1 MPANRKVRLLE
12 ILAGAACFLIC
23 LGASIA
29 ILAHLPASAVAAQ
42 TSTEHA
48 ASEPWTGSQTIQP
61 AELANDL
68 KKDKESEK
76 PVVVCVGFHTLYEGA
91 HVPGAI
97 FHGAAS
103 TTEGLDDLKHW
114 AQSAPRSANIVIY
127 CGCCPLSHCPNI
139 RPAFEALH
147 SMGFTHLRVLLLP
160 QDFAADWVAKGYAVE
175 KGK

>member
-1 MPANRKVRLLE
+1 MSTNRKARLHKVF
-12 ILAGAACFLIC
+12 AGVACFLIC
-23 LGASIA
+23 LGASLG
-29 ILAHLPASAVAAQ
+29 ILYLLPASSAAAQ
-42 TSTEHA
+42 TA
-48 ASEPWTGSQTIQP
+48 AAHSASDPWTSSGTIQA

-68 KKDKESEK
+68 KSGKESEK

-97 FHGAAS
+97 FHGPAS
-103 TTEGLDDLKHW
+103 TSAGLDDLMHW

-139 RPAFEALH
+139 RPAFKALH
-147 SMGFTHLRVLLLP
+147 SMGFTHLRALLLP
-160 QDFAADWVAKGYAVE
+160 QDFARDWVAKGYAVG

>member
-1 MPANRKVRLLE
+1 MPANRRARLLK
-12 ILAGAACFLIC
+12 IFAGVACFLIC
-23 LGASIA
+23 LGASFSIFSP
-29 ILAHLPASAVAAQ
+29 LRVSSAAAQ
-42 TSTEHA
+42 TA
-48 ASEPWTGSQTIQP
+48 AARSASDPWTSAQTIQP

-68 KKDKESEK
+68 KKEKESEK
-76 PVVVCVGFHTLYEGA
+76 PIVVCVGFHTLYEGA

-139 RPAFEALH
+139 RPAFAALH
-147 SMGFTHLRVLLLP
+147 SMGFTRLRVLLLP
-160 QDFAADWVAKGYAVE
+160 QDFASDWVAKGYAVE

>member
-1 MPANRKVRLLE
+1 MPANRKARLLK
-12 ILAGAACFLIC
+12 IFAGVACFLIC
-23 LGASIA
+23 LGAS
-29 ILAHLPASAVAAQ
+29 LATLYLLPASTAAAQ
-42 TSTEHA
+42 TA
-48 ASEPWTGSQTIQP
+48 AAHSVSDPWTNAQTIQP

-68 KKDKESEK
+68 KKGNESER

-103 TTEGLDDLKHW
+103 TTAGLDDLKHW

-147 SMGFTHLRVLLLP
+147 SMGFTHVRVLLLP
-160 QDFAADWVAKGYAVE
+160 QDFATDWVAKGYAVE

>member
-1 MPANRKVRLLE
+1 MPANRKMRLLK
-12 ILAGAACFLIC
+12 LFAPAACFLIC
-23 LGASIA
+23 LGASLA
-29 ILAHLPASAVAAQ
+29 ILASLPASSAAQ
-42 TSTEHA
+42 TTA
-48 ASEPWTGSQTIQP
+48 AHSASDPWTSSETIQP

-68 KKDKESEK
+68 TNEKESEK

-103 TTEGLDDLKHW
+103 TAAGLDDLKHW

-139 RPAFEALH
+139 RPAFNVLH

-160 QDFAADWVAKGYAVE
+160 QDFASDWVAKGYAVG